1 MNSLD
6 KYGNCPVCNESWDG
20 GDIHKDIRKHYSETF
35 KWSKLIGIE
44 IRERYDGISI
54 WECPFCKSQWDRFT
68 EELITNSQQIKKD
81 DEVTLTTENIHLET
95 RSKAEE
101 EIKKMIRL
109 RMWIISLLTI
119 NQIYINN
126 IIYLKQTIYL
136 YKINNLIYCSQNI
149 FSSEA
154 KKNGRNKDWL

>member
-20 GDIHKDIRKHYSETF
+20 GDIHKDIRKHYSEPF

-68 EELITNSQQIKKD
+68 KELITNSQQIKKD

-101 EIKKMIRL
+101 DNKK
-109 RMWIISLLTI
+109 SDKTADVDNQSADNPPNI
-119 NQIYINN
+119 N
-126 IIYLKQTIYL
+126 K
-136 YKINNLIYCSQNI
+136 
-149 FSSEA
+149 
-154 KKNGRNKDWL
+154 